1 MKLAIKNMV
10 CDRCIKVV
18 RDEMEALGLVVKQI
32 ELGSAEIEGELSVRE
47 AKLVKERLQANG
59 FELLEDLRSVLVEH
73 IKKLV
78 IDEVQHLKGKKMKS
92 MNFSDYLS
100 EKCGY
105 EYSYLSHLFS
115 AVTGQTIERYV
126 ISQKIEKVKE
136 WLSYGELTLSEIA
149 WRLDYSS
156 AAHLGNQFKKETG
169 QTPGQFKKGA
179 ALARKAL
186 DRV

>member
-18 RDEMEALGLVVKQI
+18 RDELEAQGLTVSRI
-32 ELGSAEIEGELSVRE
+32 ELGSAEVEGDLSPEQEKVVR
-47 AKLVKERLQANG
+47 KRLETNG
-59 FELLEDLRSVLVEH
+59 FELLEDLRLVLVEH

-78 IDEVQHLKGKKMKS
+78 IDEVQHLKGNKPKHQ
-92 MNFSDYLS
+92 NFSDYLS

-115 AVTGQTIERYV
+115 SVTGQNIERYI

-136 WLSYGELTLSEIA
+136 WLSYDQLTLSEIA

-179 ALARKAL
+179 ALGRKPL

>member
-18 RDEMEALGLVVKQI
+18 RDELEAQGLTVNHL
-32 ELGSAEIEGELSVRE
+32 ELGAAEIVGDLSPVQE
-47 AKLVKERLQANG
+47 KAVKERLEING
-59 FELLEDLRSVLVEH
+59 FELLQELRLVLVEH

-78 IDEVQHLKGKKMKS
+78 IDEVQHLKGNKPKHQ
-92 MNFSDYLS
+92 NFSDYLS

-115 AVTGQTIERYV
+115 SVTGQTIERYV

-136 WLSYGELTLSEIA
+136 WLSYDELTLSEIA

-179 ALARKAL
+179 AEGRKAL

>member
-1 MKLAIKNMV
+1 MV

-18 RDEMEALGLVVKQI
+18 RDELEGLGLTVEQI
-32 ELGSAEIEGELSVRE
+32 ELGSAHVTGELSVE
-47 AKLVKERLQANG
+47 KEQEVKARLQANG
-59 FELLEDLRSVLVEH
+59 FELLEDIRLVIVENM
-73 IKKLV
+73 KKLI
-78 IDEVQHLKGKKMKS
+78 IDEVQHLKGKKPSS

-100 EKCGY
+100 QKCGY

-115 AVTGQTIERYV
+115 AETGQNIERY
-126 ISQKIEKVKE
+126 IINQKTEKVKE

-149 WRLDYSS
+149 WRLGYSS
-156 AAHLGNQFKKETG
+156 TAHLGNQFKKETG

-179 ALARKAL
+179 MLGRKAL

>member
-1 MKLAIKNMV
+1 MV

-18 RDEMEALGLVVKQI
+18 RDELEALGLAVGQV
-32 ELGSAEIEGELSVRE
+32 ELGSAEIDGELPAGQE
-47 AKLVKERLQANG
+47 KLVKDRLQANG
-59 FELLEDLRSVLVEH
+59 FELLEDLRLVLVEN

-78 IDEVQHLKGKKMKS
+78 IDEVQHLKGKKLKS
-92 MNFSDYLS
+92 SNFSDYLS

-115 AVTGQTIERYV
+115 SVTGQTIERYV

-169 QTPGQFKKGA
+169 QTPGQFKKSA
-179 ALARKAL
+179 ARGRKAL
-186 DRV
+186 DRI

>member
-18 RDEMEALGLVVKQI
+18 RDELEGLGLTVENI
-32 ELGSAEIEGELSVRE
+32 ELGSAEIEGELSALQE
-47 AKLVKERLQANG
+47 KAVKERLEING
-59 FELLEDLRSVLVEH
+59 FELLEELRLVLVEH

-78 IDEVQHLKGKKMKS
+78 IDEVQHLKGNKPKHQ
-92 MNFSDYLS
+92 NFSDYLS

-115 AVTGQTIERYV
+115 SITGQTIERYV

-179 ALARKAL
+179 ALGRKAL

>member
-18 RDEMEALGLVVKQI
+18 REELEAQGLTVNQI
-32 ELGSAEIEGELSVRE
+32 ELGSAEIEGELSPE
-47 AKLVKERLQANG
+47 QEKAVKKRLETNG
-59 FELLEDLRSVLVEH
+59 FELLEDLRLVLVEH
-73 IKKLV
+73 LKKLV
-78 IDEVQHLKGKKMKS
+78 IDEVQHLKGSKPKHQ
-92 MNFSDYLS
+92 NFSDYLA

-115 AVTGQTIERYV
+115 ATTGQTIERYV

-169 QTPGQFKKGA
+169 QTPGQFKKEA
-179 ALARKAL
+179 APGRKAL

>member
-18 RDEMEALGLVVKQI
+18 RDELEAQGLTVNQI
-32 ELGSAEIEGELSVRE
+32 KLGSAEIEGELSPE
-47 AKLVKERLQANG
+47 QEIGVKKRLESNG
-59 FELLEDLRSVLVEH
+59 FELLEDLRLVLVEH

-78 IDEVQHLKGKKMKS
+78 IDEVQHLKGHKPKHQ
-92 MNFSDYLS
+92 NFSDYLA

-115 AVTGQTIERYV
+115 ATTGQTIERYV

-169 QTPGQFKKGA
+169 HTPGQFKKEA
-179 ALARKAL
+179 APGRKAL

>member
-1 MKLAIKNMV
+1 MRLEIKNMV

-18 RDEMEALGLVVKQI
+18 RDELEALDLVVEQV
-32 ELGSAEIEGELSVRE
+32 ELGSAQVEGELSVE
-47 AKLVKERLQANG
+47 KEQEVRARLQANG
-59 FELLEDLRSVLVEH
+59 FDLLEDLRLVLVEN
-73 IKKLV
+73 IKKLI
-78 IDEVQHLKGKKMKS
+78 IDEVQHLKGKKPAS
-92 MNFSDYLS
+92 MNFSEYLS
-100 EKCGY
+100 QKCGY

-115 AVTGQTIERYV
+115 AEAGQNIERY
-126 ISQKIEKVKE
+126 IINQKIEKVKE

-149 WRLDYSS
+149 WRLGYSS

-179 ALARKAL
+179 VSGRKAL